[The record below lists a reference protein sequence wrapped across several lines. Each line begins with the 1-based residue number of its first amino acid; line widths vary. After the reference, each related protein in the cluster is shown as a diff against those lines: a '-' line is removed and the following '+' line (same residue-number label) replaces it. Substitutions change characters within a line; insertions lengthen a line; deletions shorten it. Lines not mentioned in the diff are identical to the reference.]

1 MNKLPEL
8 TPELTHLLRQLDRKK
23 AGFKEK
29 LTELDNKGSR
39 LSSNTSL
46 KDLGLMFALFFNRND
61 YDDRRTSAIFSD
73 FAYQMNIP
81 YRLRG
86 ADIINES
93 ADMNIWQL
101 IYQGEELGKI
111 DMRIE
116 NTVLGLLTGY
126 CEHQCSIIAQWPL
139 EGRTDFTAD
148 FTINHL
154 LYELYHSPFAS
165 DVLSII
171 SMFQT
176 LNQRVELSDAL
187 RTMVIMDNN
196 MGSDTLLLQFL
207 PVVTKVLKAKPT
219 DVPTITASEL
229 EALQIKTI
237 NVIFTSSR
245 INYKTKFQVKVE
257 KPFATRVIDL
267 MDKPLNR
274 GRVDIDKMYIAMA
287 LLNMTLANRKLI
299 GSVCN
304 NLSGV
309 GLRINLLNQVKSIAK
324 YSPLLKTADV
334 NDTHLSHLDIWSQI
348 LSDDDIIQAL
358 AFMRYAQDTTAFIF
372 TNTNPLKAREEAF
385 DANFEV
391 DTLAI
396 KLAFHGMPLQFFGLT
411 PNRDNLRRFI
421 NDVQIDTQESIE
433 TTILSTMSTVQAIR
447 GTIKL
452 QEKPMLAAYI
462 KFADKVFDIWMDPE
476 NEDGKEF
483 CRLINPL
490 NNKEVAKIETSTDNV
505 NTFAELN
512 GLFAKELSNLFGKAV
527 V

>member
-39 LSSNTSL
+39 LSRNTNL
-46 KDLGLMFALFFNRND
+46 KDLGLMFALYFNRTNF
-61 YDDRRTSAIFSD
+61 DDRRPGSIFSD
-73 FAYQMNIP
+73 FAYKMDIP
-81 YRLRG
+81 YALRE
-86 ADIINES
+86 ADFINES

-101 IYQGEELGKI
+101 IYQGEELDKI

-116 NTVLGLLTGY
+116 NTVTGLITGY
-126 CEHQCSIIAQWPL
+126 GERQGSIMVQWPL

-176 LNQRVELSDAL
+176 LHQRVNLNNE
-187 RTMVIMDNN
+187 RRVINIGDNIGVN
-196 MGSDTLLLQFL
+196 ETLLQFV
-207 PVVTKVLKAKPT
+207 PVVTKVLKAKPS

-229 EALQIKTI
+229 EALQIQTI

-245 INYKTKFQVKVE
+245 INYRTKLQVKVE
-257 KPFATRVIDL
+257 KPFASRVIEL

-287 LLNMTLANRKLI
+287 LLNMTLASRELI
-299 GSVCN
+299 GSVCKN
-304 NLSGV
+304 MSEV
-309 GLRINLLNQVKSIAK
+309 GLRINLLNQINSIAK
-324 YSPLLKTADV
+324 YSPFLKTAGV
-334 NDTHLSHLDIWSQI
+334 NETRLSPLDIWSQI

-358 AFMRYAQDTTAFIF
+358 AFMHYAQDTTAFIF
-372 TNTNPLKAREEAF
+372 TKTNPLKAREEAF

-391 DTLAI
+391 DTLAT
-396 KLAFHGMPLQFFGLT
+396 KLAFHGLPLQFFGLT
-411 PNRDNLRRFI
+411 PNRDSLRRFI
-421 NDVQIDTQESIE
+421 NEVQIDAQDSIE

-462 KFADKVFDIWMDPE
+462 KFADKIFDIWMDPE

-512 GLFAKELSNLFGKAV
+512 GLFAKELSNLFGKV
-527 V
+527 VG

>member
-1 MNKLPEL
+1 MTKLPEL

-39 LSSNTSL
+39 LSRNTTI
-46 KDLGLMFALFFNRND
+46 KDLGLMFALYFNRTN
-61 YDDRRTSAIFSD
+61 YDDRRPGAVFSD
-73 FAYQMNIP
+73 FAYQMDIP
-81 YRLRG
+81 YTLRE
-86 ADIINES
+86 ADFINES

-101 IYQGEELGKI
+101 IYQGEELEKI

-116 NTVLGLLTGY
+116 NTVTSLLTGY
-126 CEHQCSIIAQWPL
+126 GERQGSIIAQWPL

-148 FTINHL
+148 FTIYHL

-176 LNQRVELSDAL
+176 LHQRVDLNDAR
-187 RTMVIMDNN
+187 RTIVIGDNI
-196 MGSDTLLLQFL
+196 GSNELLLQFV
-207 PVVTKVLKAKPT
+207 PVVTKVMKAKPA

-245 INYKTKFQVKVE
+245 INYRTKFQVKVE
-257 KPFATRVIDL
+257 KPFASRVIEL

-287 LLNMTLANRKLI
+287 LLNMTLASRELI
-299 GSVCN
+299 GSVCKN
-304 NLSGV
+304 MSDV
-309 GLRINLLNQVKSIAK
+309 GLRINLLNQVNSIAK
-324 YSPLLKTADV
+324 YSPFLKTAGV
-334 NDTHLSHLDIWSQI
+334 NETRLSPLDIWSQI

-358 AFMRYAQDTTAFIF
+358 AFMRYAQDTTEFIF
-372 TNTNPLKAREEAF
+372 TKTNPLKAREEAF

-391 DTLAI
+391 DTLAT
-396 KLAFHGMPLQFFGLT
+396 KLAFHGLPLQFFGLT
-411 PNRDNLRRFI
+411 PNRDSLRRFI
-421 NDVQIDTQESIE
+421 NEVQIDTQDSIE

-490 NNKEVAKIETSTDNV
+490 NNKEVTKIETSTNNV

-512 GLFAKELSNLFGKAV
+512 GLFAKELSNLFGKV
-527 V
+527 VR